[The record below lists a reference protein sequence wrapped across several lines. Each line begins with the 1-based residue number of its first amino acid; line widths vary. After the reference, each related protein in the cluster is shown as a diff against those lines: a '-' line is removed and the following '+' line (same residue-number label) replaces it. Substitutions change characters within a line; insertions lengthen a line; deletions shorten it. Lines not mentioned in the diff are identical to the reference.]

1 MAGNSVSEM
10 IFFIAAIMIS
20 SVVAVTLI
28 EIIDDYS
35 SDLRNEAS
43 LLKGEMG
50 SRVTVINDPLY
61 VPYTNST
68 TELVFYLKNTG
79 TADLTTSDIVLSANG
94 TTAAGSDVTVKI
106 MGGGNRWHPGAVVE
120 GSFNVSGLREGID
133 YQGWVSTSGL
143 SETDQIRGH
152 AEDTITFRIRGS

>member
-43 LLKGEMG
+43 LLKGEMS
-50 SRVTVINDPLY
+50 SRVTIINDPLN
-61 VPYTNST
+61 VPYTNSSS
-68 TELVFYLKNTG
+68 ELVFYLKNTG
-79 TADLTTSDIVLSANG
+79 TGDLSTSDIVLSANG
-94 TTAAGSDVTVKI
+94 TTAAGSDVTVNVL
-106 MGGGNRWHPGAVVE
+106 GGGNRWYPGVVVE
-120 GSFNVSGLREGID
+120 ASFNVTGLLEGMD
-133 YQGWVSTSGL
+133 YQGWVSTSGI
-143 SETDQIRGH
+143 SETGQIRGH